1 MPDSEQLKILR
12 ETCKN
17 YMTKSGLKFMI
28 DMDQDFVLLF
38 DEGVRVFVMPREW
51 AGNKTVVSVMAP
63 CNKGMRIDGE
73 LGLFLSE
80 ENGKLLFGKL
90 ALYREKE
97 EIHFEHTLLG
107 DFLNQAELEV
117 AIGLVAASTNNY
129 DDLIKKKWGGRKA
142 AEL

>member
-1 MPDSEQLKILR
+1 MPDSEQLKVLR

-28 DMDQDFVLLF
+28 DMDQDFLLMF
-38 DEGVRVFVMPREW
+38 DEGVRVFVMPRDW
-51 AGNKTVVSVMAP
+51 PDGRTVVKVEAL
-63 CNKGMRIDGE
+63 CNKGMRVDGD

-90 ALYREKE
+90 ALYRERE
-97 EIHFEHTLLG
+97 EVHFEEALLG

-129 DDLIKKKWGGRKA
+129 DDLIKNKWGGKKSG
-142 AEL
+142 EI